1 VGHVD
6 GVRVGSLVAKDRL
19 NMSLSDPGPASP
31 APASPTSGEDAPFLD
46 LTRSGVPGPTR
57 LKERVIESLLLIAGV
72 SSVII
77 TIGIVLV
84 LLTETVPFFGRHVE
98 KVALSGL
105 HSDGPFTVT
114 AINKRPGD
122 EVRKKDVLLEVSGAD
137 GKAIPIITHYDGVVR
152 RIDAEVGQTLDL
164 SRFTVADENKELSE
178 VESSEAAAARAEP
191 TTTPAETRREPIAQV
206 TWRVGFL
213 DFFGDTIWTP
223 AFADK
228 RFGIWAL
235 IAGTMVTTVVAIFV
249 AVPVGTITAIWLSE
263 YCKAN
268 VREVI
273 KPILELLSAV
283 PTVVYGYFALLA
295 ITPIL
300 QSLLGGLG
308 LELPSFNMLS
318 AGLVMGVMIIPYVAS
333 LSEDAMRQVPMALRE
348 GSYAMGATRVQTATR
363 VILPAAFSGVTA
375 AYILGIARAVGE
387 TMIVAIAA
395 GQMPTFTAD
404 PTDSGQTLTAFIV
417 GISKGDTPRG
427 SLEYRT
433 IYVCG
438 LVLLVMTLFFNVAGY
453 LIRKRYREAY

>member
-1 VGHVD
+1 
-6 GVRVGSLVAKDRL
+6 
-19 NMSLSDPGPASP
+19 MSST
-31 APASPTSGEDAPFLD
+31 TSGIPTAGDQAPFLD
-46 LTRSGVPGPTR
+46 LTASGVPTPTR
-57 LKERVIESLLLIAGV
+57 MKERIIETLLLLAGV

-77 TIGIVLV
+77 TIGIVVV
-84 LLTETVPFFGRHVE
+84 LLMETIPFFGRHVE
-98 KVALSGL
+98 EIALPSMHGTA
-105 HSDGPFTVT
+105 PYTVS
-114 AINKRPGD
+114 AVLKNPGD
-122 EVRKKDVLLEVSGAD
+122 AVSKKDALLEVTDAAGKMTQVLTHFD
-137 GKAIPIITHYDGVVR
+137 GQVR
-152 RIDAEVGQTLDL
+152 SINVKVGDLIDP
-164 SRFTVADENKELSE
+164 SRFTAADEIRELSHA
-178 VESSEAAAARAEP
+178 VKRTLAEGAP
-191 TTTPAETRREPIAQV
+191 IPIADV
-206 TWRVGFL
+206 TWRVRL
-213 DFFGDTIWTP
+213 TDFFGDTQWTP

-235 IAGTMVTTVVAIFV
+235 ISGTVVTTLVAIFV
-249 AVPVGTITAIWLSE
+249 AVPVGTISAIWLSE
-263 YCKAN
+263 YCKSN

-273 KPILELLSAV
+273 KPVLELLSAV

-295 ITPIL
+295 ITPVL
-300 QSLLGGLG
+300 QTIGGWVG
-308 LELPSFNMLS
+308 IDIPGFNMMS

-333 LSEDAMRQVPMALRE
+333 LSEDAMRSVPMQLRE
-348 GSYAMGATRVQTATR
+348 GSYAMGATRVQTATK

-404 PTDSGQTLTAFIV
+404 PTDAGQTLTAFIV

-438 LVLLVMTLFFNVAGY
+438 LVLLMMTLFFNVAGY